1 MTDKDSVLEELKRI
15 SKILTLAHGKAIEKE
30 LSEVATSTERKRMWV
45 LIDGNRMSKDIAQE
59 VGVAI
64 RSVDRFLKIASAAG
78 LAENPRGKP
87 PRRVIEYVPPSW
99 IELLKIEKENEE
111 RETK

>member
-1 MTDKDSVLEELKRI
+1 MSSKDPKLKELKKI
-15 SKILTLAHGKAIEKE
+15 TKILTLAHAESIEKE
-30 LSEVATSTERKRMWV
+30 LSKVATSDERKRMWV

-59 VGVAI
+59 VGVAV

-87 PRRVIEYVPPSW
+87 PRRVIDYVPPAW
-99 IELLKIEKENEE
+99 IELLKIEKESEE
-111 RETK
+111 EETK